1 MNTTVV
7 LFSGST
13 FINSWKSFCQFMQV
27 FSVGVVKK
35 FNSFFKAH
43 SEHMIQS
50 SVFKA
55 LSSKAHTA
63 TDVQLRNSKR
73 QTQNPNDGCRRRTPQ
88 RKGNLRKG
96 NLRKGNLRK
105 GNNIQLRLE
114 SRV

>member
-1 MNTTVV
+1 MEHDSGVIQRKYFHQFMEV
-7 LFSGST
+7 LLSIHASLFSGS
-13 FINSWKSFCQFMQV
+13 NL
-27 FSVGVVKK
+27 VKK

-73 QTQNPNDGCRRRTPQ
+73 QTQNPNDGCRRRTP
-88 RKGNLRKG
+88 LRKG